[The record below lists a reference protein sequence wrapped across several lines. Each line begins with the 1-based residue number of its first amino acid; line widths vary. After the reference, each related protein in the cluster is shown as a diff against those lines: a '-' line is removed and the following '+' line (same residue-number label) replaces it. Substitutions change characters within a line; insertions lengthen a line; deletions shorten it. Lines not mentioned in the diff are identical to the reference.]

1 MSLAQHVAA
10 KSREIMPIRS
20 SPSSPKS
27 TTATQL
33 VPTTWQNSEIVEI
46 VPYCFTMFHMRAANQ
61 LATCLP
67 RKTVLVD
74 LAKAFTYHMHPHAH
88 SDQTQY
94 VGQCRTYSKP
104 AKQLSVGALLS
115 LAEHSERSHNSLRI
129 SSPFYHFYA
138 TRFCDVCSMLVPLV
152 PLRSHKADTC
162 HAGHAA
168 WISFL

>member
-104 AKQLSVGALLS
+104 AKQLETGRLLIHPS
-115 LAEHSERSHNSLRI
+115 SCCQARQQQARSFPSTGPVSR
-129 SSPFYHFYA
+129 STAVTSWTFWTFSQFSTHF
-138 TRFCDVCSMLVPLV
+138 
-152 PLRSHKADTC
+152 
-162 HAGHAA
+162 
-168 WISFL
+168 